1 MHRSTSHPE
10 EVPIRRRLI
19 RLLAGGVV
27 AALAAT
33 AGVAVA
39 EAPQAAEA
47 AYPDTFNPFSMN
59 GGFTVYAREDL
70 TMQNDETEGSL
81 AAGGVAKTVQ
91 SPSDQYTILHVSA
104 GTADYTLPTVDDDP
118 TRLLVGSYS
127 PSSSGILAIT
137 SAGTSEPTLKGDLK
151 MVQRDGPWQAFG
163 RADWLRLNLD
173 ASNADQ
179 TPLIDATHQ
188 DYPAHAT
195 PPATAVGSHSIY
207 TANTGPSAVADYVE
221 TNADASYEL
230 AKDCLDGVADP
241 TGGAGYPVGIAED
254 ADDRIVLEPMSGEQ
268 PNVVQ
273 YADIAGASLLQ
284 FSPGPTPGV
293 PNPLII
299 RVSAGTTT
307 VTAPRV
313 DPQGAYSPF
322 IFWDLSE
329 ITGNV
334 TVNAA
339 QGRIDGSI
347 YAPDAAVTVNAAPL
361 DGQVLGRDVVLQ
373 GGEVHSF
380 LFAGQ
385 IGCAAD
391 SGTFTMRKALS
402 GIEAGDLPPGTAF
415 TVNYTATRPDTT
427 VVTGSLQLPASGE
440 TVAAGVQFPIGTT
453 IEFEEIDPASVPG
466 YSWADPVITP
476 NPITIGVDTAE
487 MVVENTAVLRA
498 GTFSVRKRV
507 IPTDPNQA
515 PIPQA
520 PGMVPVDWVARA
532 GGQTIASGTLDVP
545 LDGTVVEVGQNFP
558 LGTRIELSEDLD
570 AVDPPAGY
578 HWVST
583 GWNPG
588 STFLID
594 RANTTTQVVLTNTL
608 APDGAA
614 RTVSVVKET
623 AGPAADPLYEYAVT
637 YNTDPAGERA
647 TQQILVGTPV
657 TLENLE
663 SGADTLS
670 LAELVPLLDGT
681 PVDVADWELPVFRV
695 TIDGVTEEYRPQN
708 FEGAGPLETAI
719 VDIPLPASGEVVITV
734 GNALREGSFQL
745 AKDFARADGAAL
757 PIPLNFSVSWTATT
771 PTGATS
777 EGTIVLPSDGTPV
790 SPLDAAG
797 LPLLFPYGTVVTYEE
812 TGVPSIPG
820 VDWHD
825 PVYTPAELTIGA
837 DGESV
842 VDGTVTNSAQ
852 LADGSFLVRKV
863 LAGIDPSELLVES
876 FTVGYTART
885 VFGDV
890 LTGSIEVPAD
900 GTAVGPVDAEGQPAT
915 FPVGTV
921 VTLEE
926 APLDEADLP
935 PAFDW
940 SISSWS
946 PTNTLIVQADV
957 TPVLEVRNSAVELT
971 HINIV
976 KELAGDAADRVPAD
990 TVFSVDW
997 WLNGEPQ
1004 DRVFLQP
1011 GVVSETDYVPVG
1023 SIVEGREG
1031 PFPEIPGVEWGPV
1044 SWTGNDETLIPD
1056 DTGRVVMPS
1065 EAMTSGA
1072 TVAFGVTNTA
1082 ALAPVGAFSIA
1093 KSVVGDGAGTVPD
1106 DTRYTIEYSVDGGPV
1121 QTASLTA
1128 GEPVTVGDVPGGATL
1143 RIRETGPP
1151 AIDGVTWVAPVW
1163 SVGGTV
1169 LAADAEGWVSTRIEA
1184 GKTLVFS
1191 LVNTAHEGTLPVTGG
1206 AVSPLVALGALAVI
1220 LLGLALAAR
1229 RVRRT

>member
-1 MHRSTSHPE
+1 MHRSTSHPQ
-10 EVPIRRRLI
+10 EVPIRRRLS

-39 EAPQAAEA
+39 EVPQAAEA
-47 AYPDTFNPFSMN
+47 AYPETFNPFSMN

-81 AAGGVAKTVQ
+81 AAGGSATTVQ
-91 SPSDQYTILHVSA
+91 SPSDQYTIIHVSA
-104 GTADYTLPTVDDDP
+104 GTADYTLPTVDGDP

-127 PSSSGILAIT
+127 PASSGILAIT
-137 SAGTSEPTLKGDLK
+137 SAGTSDRSLQGDLK
-151 MVQRDGPWQAFG
+151 MVERDGPWQAFG
-163 RADWLRLNLD
+163 RADWLRLNLN
-173 ASNADQ
+173 AGNADQ

-195 PPATAVGSHSIY
+195 PPPTAVGNHSIY
-207 TANTGPSAVADYVE
+207 TAATGPSAVADYVE
-221 TNADASYEL
+221 ANAEASYEL
-230 AKDCLDGVADP
+230 AKDCLDGVTDP
-241 TGGAGYPVGIAED
+241 TAGVGYPVGIAED
-254 ADDRIVLEPMSGEQ
+254 AGDRVVLEPLSGEQ

-284 FSPGPTPGV
+284 FSAGPTPGV

-299 RVSAGTTT
+299 RVPAGTTT
-307 VTAPRV
+307 VSAARV
-313 DPQGAYSPF
+313 DPQGAYSPY

-329 ITGNV
+329 ITGSV

-361 DGQVLGRDVVLQ
+361 DGQVLGRDVILQ

-385 IGCAAD
+385 IACAAD
-391 SGTFTMRKALS
+391 SGTFVIRKALS
-402 GIEAGDLPPGTAF
+402 GIEADDLPPGTTF
-415 TVNYTATRPDTT
+415 TVNYTATRPDAT
-427 VVTGSLQLPASGE
+427 VVTGSLELPASGE
-440 TVAAGVQFPIGTT
+440 TVTAGVQFPIGTT

-466 YSWADPVITP
+466 YSWADPIITP
-476 NPITIGVDTAE
+476 NPITIGADTAE
-487 MVVENTAVLRA
+487 VVVENTAVLRA

-507 IPTDPNQA
+507 IPTDPDGAAVPQ
-515 PIPQA
+515 IP
-520 PGMVPVDWVARA
+520 GTVPVGWLARA
-532 GGQTIASGTLDVP
+532 GAQTIASGTLDVP
-545 LDGTVVEVGQNFP
+545 LDGTVVDVGQNFP

-583 GWNPG
+583 AWNPG

-608 APDGAA
+608 APDEAP

-623 AGPAADPLYEYAVT
+623 TGPAADPLYEYAVS

-657 TLENLE
+657 TLEDLE
-663 SGADTLS
+663 SGADTLA
-670 LAELVPLLDGT
+670 LAELVPLLDGI

-695 TIDGVTEEYRPQN
+695 TIDGVTEEYRPEN

-719 VDIPLPASGEVVITV
+719 VEIPLPASGEVVIVV

-757 PIPLNFSVSWTATT
+757 PIPLRFSVAWTATT

-797 LPLLFPYGTVVTYEE
+797 LPLLFPFGTVVTYEE
-812 TGVPSIPG
+812 TGLPSIPG
-820 VDWHD
+820 VDWQD
-825 PVYTPAELTIGA
+825 PTYTPGQLTVGA
-837 DGESV
+837 DGEAV
-842 VDGTVTNSAQ
+842 VSGTVTNSAL
-852 LADGSFLVRKV
+852 LADGAFLVRKV
-863 LAGIDPSELLVES
+863 LAGIDPSELLVDS

-900 GTAVGPVDAEGQPAT
+900 GTAVGPVDAEGQPVT

-921 VTLEE
+921 VTLAE

-940 SISSWS
+940 GSSSWS
-946 PTNTLIVQADV
+946 PADTLIVQADV
-957 TPVLEVRNSAVELT
+957 TPVLEVTNSAVELT

-976 KELAGDAADRVPAD
+976 KELTGDAADRVPAD
-990 TVFSVDW
+990 AVFSVDW

-1004 DRVFLQP
+1004 ERVLLQP
-1011 GVVSETDYVPVG
+1011 NVVSSTGYIPVG

-1031 PFPEIPGVEWGPV
+1031 PLPDIPGVEWGPV
-1044 SWTGNDETLIPD
+1044 SWTANGEALIPD
-1056 DTGRVVMPS
+1056 DSGRVVMPS

-1082 ALAPVGAFSIA
+1082 ALAPVSAFSIA
-1093 KSVVGDGAGTVPD
+1093 KTVIGEGAGTVPG
-1106 DTRYTIEYSVDGGPV
+1106 DTRYSVEYTVDGGPV
-1121 QTASLTA
+1121 QTATVAA
-1128 GEPVTVGDVPGGATL
+1128 GEAVTVGDIPGDATL

-1151 AIDGVTWVAPVW
+1151 SIDGVTWAAPVW
-1163 SVGGTV
+1163 TVGGSV
-1169 LAADAEGWVSTRIEA
+1169 LPPDAEGWVSTRVDA
-1184 GKTLVFS
+1184 GSTLVLS

-1206 AVSPLVALGALAVI
+1206 GVSPLVALGALALI
-1220 LLGLALAAR
+1220 LAGLALAAR